1 MGYECLL
8 AGLPELR
15 AGGEAPMT
23 MEALLLLLEENL
35 TGKDKLLLDLLRM
48 TNEAPEILQLVEQYD
63 ESIIG
68 QPAWWEDARQTLSE
82 ADLRT
87 QLLYEYGLHSK
98 NKFVRAWFTYNQD
111 MNNVLVATICRKHGF
126 DVRKMIV
133 GQSRVAEILR
143 KNLPQKDFGLG
154 GVMDNL
160 QEVMSLVEI
169 DNLMEREKRMDAL
182 RFVWLEEATLF
193 VDFSIENVLAYYLQA
208 EMLNRWS
215 LLTMEQGEQV
225 FRDLV
230 ADMKKGVN
238 LDATEA

>member
-1 MGYECLL
+1 MGYECLM
-8 AGLPELR
+8 AGLPELK

-23 MEALLLLLEENL
+23 METLLLLLEENL
-35 TGKDKLLLDLLRM
+35 SEKDKPLLALLRM
-48 TNEAPEILQLVEQYD
+48 KSDAPEISELVERYD
-63 ESIIG
+63 DSIID
-68 QPAWWEDARQTLSE
+68 QPDWWENARNTLSE

-87 QLLYEYGLHSK
+87 QLLYEYGQKSK
-98 NKFVRAWFTYNQD
+98 NKFVRKWFAYNQD
-111 MNNVLVATICRKHGF
+111 MNNVLVAAICRKHGF

-133 GQSRVAEILR
+133 GQGEVAEILR
-143 KNLPQKDFGLG
+143 KNLQQKDFGLG
-154 GVMDNL
+154 GVMDSL
-160 QEVMSLVEI
+160 QEIMSLVDI

-215 LLTMEQGEQV
+215 LLTVEQGEKV
-225 FRDLV
+225 FRELV

-238 LDATEA
+238 LDAEA

>member
-1 MGYECLL
+1 MGYECLM
-8 AGLPELR
+8 AGLPELK

-23 MEALLLLLEENL
+23 METLLLLLEENL
-35 TGKDKLLLDLLRM
+35 SEKDKPLLDLLRM
-48 TNEAPEILQLVEQYD
+48 KSDAPEISELVERYD
-63 ESIIG
+63 DSIID
-68 QPAWWEDARQTLSE
+68 QPDWWENARNTLSE

-87 QLLYEYGLHSK
+87 QLLYEYGQKSK
-98 NKFVRAWFTYNQD
+98 NKFVRKWFAYNQD
-111 MNNVLVATICRKHGF
+111 MNNVLVAAICRKHGF

-133 GQSRVAEILR
+133 GQGEVAKILR
-143 KNLPQKDFGLG
+143 KNLQQKDFGLG
-154 GVMDNL
+154 GVMDSL
-160 QEVMSLVEI
+160 QEIMSLVDI

-215 LLTMEQGEQV
+215 LLTVEQGERV
-225 FRDLV
+225 FRELV

-238 LDATEA
+238 LDAEA

>member
-1 MGYECLL
+1 MGYECLM
-8 AGLPELR
+8 AGLPELK

-23 MEALLLLLEENL
+23 METLLLLLEENL
-35 TGKDKLLLDLLRM
+35 SEKDKPLLDLLRM
-48 TNEAPEILQLVEQYD
+48 KSNAPEISELVERYD
-63 ESIIG
+63 DSIID
-68 QPAWWEDARQTLSE
+68 QPDWWENARNTLSE

-87 QLLYEYGLHSK
+87 QLLYEYGLKSK
-98 NKFVRAWFTYNQD
+98 NKFVRKWFAYNQD
-111 MNNVLVATICRKHGF
+111 MNNVLVAAICRKHGF

-133 GQSRVAEILR
+133 GQGEVAEILR
-143 KNLPQKDFGLG
+143 KNLQQKDFGLG
-154 GVMDNL
+154 GVMDSL
-160 QEVMSLVEI
+160 QEIMSLVDI

-215 LLTMEQGEQV
+215 LLTVEQGEKV
-225 FRDLV
+225 FRELV

-238 LDATEA
+238 LDAEA

>member
-1 MGYECLL
+1 MGYECLM
-8 AGLPELR
+8 AGLPELK

-23 MEALLLLLEENL
+23 METLLLLLEENL
-35 TGKDKLLLDLLRM
+35 SEKDKPLLDLLRM
-48 TNEAPEILQLVEQYD
+48 KSDAPEISELVERYD
-63 ESIIG
+63 DSIID
-68 QPAWWEDARQTLSE
+68 QPDWWENARNTLSE

-87 QLLYEYGLHSK
+87 QLLYEYGQKSK
-98 NKFVRAWFTYNQD
+98 NKFVRKWFAYNQD
-111 MNNVLVATICRKHGF
+111 MNNVLVAAICRKHGF

-133 GQSRVAEILR
+133 GQGEVAEILR
-143 KNLPQKDFGLG
+143 KNLQQKDFGLG
-154 GVMDNL
+154 GVMDSL
-160 QEVMSLVEI
+160 QEIMSLVDI

-215 LLTMEQGEQV
+215 LLTVEQGEKV
-225 FRDLV
+225 FRELV

-238 LDATEA
+238 LDAEA

>member
-1 MGYECLL
+1 MGYECLM
-8 AGLPELR
+8 AGLPELK

-23 MEALLLLLEENL
+23 METLLLLLEENL
-35 TGKDKLLLDLLRM
+35 SEKDKPLLDLLRM
-48 TNEAPEILQLVEQYD
+48 KSDAPEISELVERYD
-63 ESIIG
+63 DSIID
-68 QPAWWEDARQTLSE
+68 QPDWWENARNTLSE

-87 QLLYEYGLHSK
+87 QLLYEYGLKSK
-98 NKFVRAWFTYNQD
+98 NKFVRKWFAYNQD
-111 MNNVLVATICRKHGF
+111 MNNVLVAAICRKHGF

-133 GQSRVAEILR
+133 GQGEVAEILR
-143 KNLPQKDFGLG
+143 KNLQQKDFGLG
-154 GVMDNL
+154 GVMDSL
-160 QEVMSLVEI
+160 QEIMSLVDM

-215 LLTMEQGEQV
+215 LLTVEQGEKV
-225 FRDLV
+225 FRELV

-238 LDATEA
+238 LGAEA

>member
-1 MGYECLL
+1 MGYECLM
-8 AGLPELR
+8 AGLPELK

-23 MEALLLLLEENL
+23 METLLLLLEENL
-35 TGKDKLLLDLLRM
+35 SEKDKPLLDLLRM
-48 TNEAPEILQLVEQYD
+48 KSDAPEISELVERYD
-63 ESIIG
+63 DSIID
-68 QPAWWEDARQTLSE
+68 QPDWWENARNTLSE

-87 QLLYEYGLHSK
+87 QLLYEYGLKSK
-98 NKFVRAWFTYNQD
+98 NKFVRKWFAYNQD
-111 MNNVLVATICRKHGF
+111 MNNVLVAAICRKYGF

-133 GQSRVAEILR
+133 GQGEVAEILR
-143 KNLPQKDFGLG
+143 KNLQQKDFGLG
-154 GVMDNL
+154 GVMDSL
-160 QEVMSLVEI
+160 QEIMSLVDI

-215 LLTMEQGEQV
+215 LLTVEQGEKV
-225 FRDLV
+225 FRELV

-238 LDATEA
+238 LDAEA

>member
-1 MGYECLL
+1 MGYECLM
-8 AGLPELR
+8 AGLPELK

-23 MEALLLLLEENL
+23 METLLLLLEENL
-35 TGKDKLLLDLLRM
+35 SEKDKPLLDLLRM
-48 TNEAPEILQLVEQYD
+48 KSDAPEISELVERYD
-63 ESIIG
+63 DSIID
-68 QPAWWEDARQTLSE
+68 QPDWWENARNTLSE

-87 QLLYEYGLHSK
+87 QLLYEYGQKSK
-98 NKFVRAWFTYNQD
+98 NKFVRKWFAYNQD
-111 MNNVLVATICRKHGF
+111 MNNVLVAAICRKHGF

-133 GQSRVAEILR
+133 GQGEVAEILR
-143 KNLPQKDFGLG
+143 KNLQQKDLGLG
-154 GVMDNL
+154 GVMDSL
-160 QEVMSLVEI
+160 QEIMSLVDI

-215 LLTMEQGEQV
+215 LLTVEQGERV
-225 FRDLV
+225 FRELV

-238 LDATEA
+238 LDAEA

>member
-1 MGYECLL
+1 MGYECLM
-8 AGLPELR
+8 AGLPELK

-23 MEALLLLLEENL
+23 METLLLLLEENL
-35 TGKDKLLLDLLRM
+35 SEKDKPLLDLLRM
-48 TNEAPEILQLVEQYD
+48 KSDAPEINELVERYD
-63 ESIIG
+63 DSIID
-68 QPAWWEDARQTLSE
+68 QPDWWENARNTLSE

-87 QLLYEYGLHSK
+87 QLLYEYGLKSK
-98 NKFVRAWFTYNQD
+98 NKFVRKWFAYNQD
-111 MNNVLVATICRKHGF
+111 MNNVLVAAICRKHGF

-133 GQSRVAEILR
+133 GQGEVAEILR
-143 KNLPQKDFGLG
+143 KNLQQKDFGLG
-154 GVMDNL
+154 GVMDSL
-160 QEVMSLVEI
+160 QEIMSLVDI

-215 LLTMEQGEQV
+215 LLTVEQGERV
-225 FRDLV
+225 FRELV

-238 LDATEA
+238 LDAEA

>member
-1 MGYECLL
+1 MGYECLM
-8 AGLPELR
+8 AGLPEMK

-23 MEALLLLLEENL
+23 METLLLLLEENL
-35 TGKDKLLLDLLRM
+35 SEKDKPLLDLLRM
-48 TNEAPEILQLVEQYD
+48 KSDAPEISEFVERYD
-63 ESIIG
+63 DSIID
-68 QPAWWEDARQTLSE
+68 QPDWWENARNTLSE

-87 QLLYEYGLHSK
+87 QLLYEYGLKSK
-98 NKFVRAWFTYNQD
+98 NKFVRKWFAYNQD
-111 MNNVLVATICRKHGF
+111 MNNVLVAAICRKHGF

-133 GQSRVAEILR
+133 GQGEVAEILR
-143 KNLPQKDFGLG
+143 KNLQQKDFGLG
-154 GVMDNL
+154 GVMDSL
-160 QEVMSLVEI
+160 QEIMSLVDI

-215 LLTMEQGEQV
+215 LLTVEQGEKV
-225 FRDLV
+225 FRELV

-238 LDATEA
+238 LDAEA

>member
-1 MGYECLL
+1 MGYECLM
-8 AGLPELR
+8 AGLPELK

-23 MEALLLLLEENL
+23 METLLLLLEENL
-35 TGKDKLLLDLLRM
+35 SEKDKPLLDLLRM
-48 TNEAPEILQLVEQYD
+48 KSDAPEISELVERYD
-63 ESIIG
+63 DSIID
-68 QPAWWEDARQTLSE
+68 QPDWWENARNTLSE

-87 QLLYEYGLHSK
+87 QLLYEYGLKSK
-98 NKFVRAWFTYNQD
+98 NKFVRKWFAYNKD
-111 MNNVLVATICRKHGF
+111 MNNVLVAAICRKHGF

-133 GQSRVAEILR
+133 GQGEVAEILR
-143 KNLPQKDFGLG
+143 KNLQQKDFGLG
-154 GVMDNL
+154 GVIDSL
-160 QEVMSLVEI
+160 QEIMSLVDI

-215 LLTMEQGEQV
+215 LLTVEQGEKV
-225 FRDLV
+225 FRELV

-238 LDATEA
+238 LDAEA

>member
-1 MGYECLL
+1 MGYECLM
-8 AGLPELR
+8 AGLPELK

-23 MEALLLLLEENL
+23 METLLLLLEENL
-35 TGKDKLLLDLLRM
+35 SEKDKPLLDLLRM
-48 TNEAPEILQLVEQYD
+48 KSDAPEISEFVERYD
-63 ESIIG
+63 DSIID
-68 QPAWWEDARQTLSE
+68 QPDWWENARNTLSE

-87 QLLYEYGLHSK
+87 QLLYEYGLKSK
-98 NKFVRAWFTYNQD
+98 NKFVRKWFAYNQD
-111 MNNVLVATICRKHGF
+111 MNNVLVAAICRKHGF

-133 GQSRVAEILR
+133 GQGEVAEILR
-143 KNLPQKDFGLG
+143 KNLQQKDFGLG
-154 GVMDNL
+154 GVMDSL
-160 QEVMSLVEI
+160 QEIMSLVDI

-215 LLTMEQGEQV
+215 LLTVEQGEKV
-225 FRDLV
+225 FRELV

-238 LDATEA
+238 LDAEA

>member
-1 MGYECLL
+1 MGYECLM
-8 AGLPELR
+8 AGLPELK

-23 MEALLLLLEENL
+23 IETLLLLLEENL
-35 TGKDKLLLDLLRM
+35 SEKDKPLLDLLRM
-48 TNEAPEILQLVEQYD
+48 KSDAPEISEFVERYD
-63 ESIIG
+63 DSIID
-68 QPAWWEDARQTLSE
+68 QPDWWENARNTLSE

-87 QLLYEYGLHSK
+87 QLLYEYGLKSK
-98 NKFVRAWFTYNQD
+98 NKFVRKWFAYNQD
-111 MNNVLVATICRKHGF
+111 MNNVLVAAICRKHGF

-133 GQSRVAEILR
+133 GQGEVAEILR
-143 KNLPQKDFGLG
+143 KNLQQKDFGLG
-154 GVMDNL
+154 GVMDSL
-160 QEVMSLVEI
+160 QEIMSLVDI

-215 LLTMEQGEQV
+215 LLTVEQGEKV
-225 FRDLV
+225 FRELV

-238 LDATEA
+238 LDAEA

>member
-1 MGYECLL
+1 MGYECLM
-8 AGLPELR
+8 AGLPELK

-23 MEALLLLLEENL
+23 METLLLLLEENL
-35 TGKDKLLLDLLRM
+35 SEKDKPLLDLLRM
-48 TNEAPEILQLVEQYD
+48 KSDAPEISELVERYD
-63 ESIIG
+63 DSIIG
-68 QPAWWEDARQTLSE
+68 QPDWWENARNTLSE

-87 QLLYEYGLHSK
+87 QLLYEYGLKSK
-98 NKFVRAWFTYNQD
+98 NKFVRKWFAYNQD
-111 MNNVLVATICRKHGF
+111 MNNVLVAAICRKHGF

-133 GQSRVAEILR
+133 GQGEVAEILR
-143 KNLPQKDFGLG
+143 KNLQQKDFGLG
-154 GVMDNL
+154 GVMDSL
-160 QEVMSLVEI
+160 QEIMSLVDI

-215 LLTMEQGEQV
+215 LLTVEQGEKV
-225 FRDLV
+225 FRELV

-238 LDATEA
+238 LDAEA

>member
-1 MGYECLL
+1 MGYECLM
-8 AGLPELR
+8 AGLPELK

-23 MEALLLLLEENL
+23 METLLLLLEENL
-35 TGKDKLLLDLLRM
+35 SEKDKLLLDLLRM
-48 TNEAPEILQLVEQYD
+48 KSDAPKISELVERYD
-63 ESIIG
+63 DSIID
-68 QPAWWEDARQTLSE
+68 QPDWWENARNTLSE

-87 QLLYEYGLHSK
+87 QLLYEYGLKSK
-98 NKFVRAWFTYNQD
+98 NKFIRKWFAYNQD
-111 MNNVLVATICRKHGF
+111 MNNVLVAAICRKHGF

-133 GQSRVAEILR
+133 GQGEVAEILR
-143 KNLPQKDFGLG
+143 KNLQQKDFGLG
-154 GVMDNL
+154 GVMDSL
-160 QEVMSLVEI
+160 QEIMSLVDI

-215 LLTMEQGEQV
+215 LLTVEQGEKV
-225 FRDLV
+225 FRELV

-238 LDATEA
+238 LDAEA

>member
-1 MGYECLL
+1 MGYECLM
-8 AGLPELR
+8 AGLPELK

-23 MEALLLLLEENL
+23 METLLLLLEENL
-35 TGKDKLLLDLLRM
+35 SEKDKPLLALLRM
-48 TNEAPEILQLVEQYD
+48 KSDAPEISELVERYD
-63 ESIIG
+63 DSIID
-68 QPAWWEDARQTLSE
+68 QPDWWENARNTLSE

-87 QLLYEYGLHSK
+87 QLLYEYGQKSK
-98 NKFVRAWFTYNQD
+98 NEFVRKWFAYNQD
-111 MNNVLVATICRKHGF
+111 MNNVLVAAICRKHGF

-133 GQSRVAEILR
+133 GQGEVAEILR
-143 KNLPQKDFGLG
+143 KNLQQKDFGLG
-154 GVMDNL
+154 GVMDSL
-160 QEVMSLVEI
+160 QEIMSLVDI

-215 LLTMEQGEQV
+215 LLTVEQGEKV
-225 FRDLV
+225 FRELV

-238 LDATEA
+238 LDAEA

>member
-1 MGYECLL
+1 MGYECLM
-8 AGLPELR
+8 AGLPELK

-23 MEALLLLLEENL
+23 METLLLLLEENL
-35 TGKDKLLLDLLRM
+35 SEKDKPLLDLLRM
-48 TNEAPEILQLVEQYD
+48 KSDAPEISEFVERYD
-63 ESIIG
+63 DSIID
-68 QPAWWEDARQTLSE
+68 QPDWWENARNTLSE

-87 QLLYEYGLHSK
+87 QLLYEYGLKSK
-98 NKFVRAWFTYNQD
+98 NKFVRKWFAYNQD
-111 MNNVLVATICRKHGF
+111 MNNVLVAAICRKHGF

-133 GQSRVAEILR
+133 GQGEVAEILR
-143 KNLPQKDFGLG
+143 KNLQQKDFGLG
-154 GVMDNL
+154 GVMDSL
-160 QEVMSLVEI
+160 QEIMSLVDI

-215 LLTMEQGEQV
+215 LLTVEQGERV
-225 FRDLV
+225 FRELV

-238 LDATEA
+238 LDAEA

>member
-1 MGYECLL
+1 MGYECLM
-8 AGLPELR
+8 AGLPEMK

-23 MEALLLLLEENL
+23 MDTLLLLLEENL
-35 TGKDKLLLDLLRM
+35 SEKDKPLLDLLRM
-48 TNEAPEILQLVEQYD
+48 KSDAPEISEFVERYD
-63 ESIIG
+63 DSIID
-68 QPAWWEDARQTLSE
+68 QPDWWENARNTLSE

-87 QLLYEYGLHSK
+87 QLLYEYGLKSK
-98 NKFVRAWFTYNQD
+98 NKFVRKWFAYNQD
-111 MNNVLVATICRKHGF
+111 MNNVLVAAICRKHGF

-133 GQSRVAEILR
+133 GQGEVAEILR
-143 KNLPQKDFGLG
+143 KNLQQKDFGLG
-154 GVMDNL
+154 GVMDSL
-160 QEVMSLVEI
+160 QEIMSLVDI

-215 LLTMEQGEQV
+215 LLTVEQGEKV
-225 FRDLV
+225 FRELV

-238 LDATEA
+238 LDAEA

>member
-1 MGYECLL
+1 MGYECLM
-8 AGLPELR
+8 AGLPELK

-23 MEALLLLLEENL
+23 METLLLLLEENL
-35 TGKDKLLLDLLRM
+35 SEKDKPLLDLLRM
-48 TNEAPEILQLVEQYD
+48 KSNAPEISELVERYD
-63 ESIIG
+63 DSIID
-68 QPAWWEDARQTLSE
+68 QPDWWENARNTLSE

-87 QLLYEYGLHSK
+87 QLLYEYGQKSK
-98 NKFVRAWFTYNQD
+98 NKFVRKWFAYNQD
-111 MNNVLVATICRKHGF
+111 MNNVLVAAICRKHGF

-133 GQSRVAEILR
+133 GQGEVAEILR
-143 KNLPQKDFGLG
+143 KNLQQKDFGLG
-154 GVMDNL
+154 GVMDSL
-160 QEVMSLVEI
+160 QEIMSLVDI

-215 LLTMEQGEQV
+215 LLTVEQGERV
-225 FRDLV
+225 FRELV

-238 LDATEA
+238 LDAEA

>member
-1 MGYECLL
+1 MGYECLM
-8 AGLPELR
+8 AGLPELK

-23 MEALLLLLEENL
+23 METLLLLLEENL
-35 TGKDKLLLDLLRM
+35 SEKDKPLLDLLRM
-48 TNEAPEILQLVEQYD
+48 KSDAPEISELVERYD
-63 ESIIG
+63 DSIID
-68 QPAWWEDARQTLSE
+68 QPDWWENARNTLSE

-87 QLLYEYGLHSK
+87 QLLHEYGQKSK
-98 NKFVRAWFTYNQD
+98 NKFVRKWFAYNQD
-111 MNNVLVATICRKHGF
+111 MNNVLVAAICRKHGF

-133 GQSRVAEILR
+133 GQGEVAEILR
-143 KNLPQKDFGLG
+143 KNLQQKDFGLG
-154 GVMDNL
+154 GVMDSL
-160 QEVMSLVEI
+160 QEIMSLVDI

-215 LLTMEQGEQV
+215 LLTVEQGEKV
-225 FRDLV
+225 FRELV

-238 LDATEA
+238 LDAEA

>member
-1 MGYECLL
+1 MGYECLM
-8 AGLPELR
+8 AGLPELK

-23 MEALLLLLEENL
+23 METLLLLLEENL
-35 TGKDKLLLDLLRM
+35 SEKDKPLLDLLRM
-48 TNEAPEILQLVEQYD
+48 KSDAPEISELVERYD
-63 ESIIG
+63 DSIID
-68 QPAWWEDARQTLSE
+68 QPDWWENARNTLSE

-87 QLLYEYGLHSK
+87 QLLYEYGLKSK
-98 NKFVRAWFTYNQD
+98 NKFVRKWFAYNQD
-111 MNNVLVATICRKHGF
+111 MNNVLVAAICRKHGF

-133 GQSRVAEILR
+133 GQGEVAEILR
-143 KNLPQKDFGLG
+143 KNLQQKDFGLG
-154 GVMDNL
+154 GVMDSL
-160 QEVMSLVEI
+160 QEIMSLVDI

-215 LLTMEQGEQV
+215 LLTVEQGERV
-225 FRDLV
+225 FRELV

-238 LDATEA
+238 LDAEA

>member
-1 MGYECLL
+1 MGYECLM
-8 AGLPELR
+8 AGLPELK

-23 MEALLLLLEENL
+23 METLLLLLEENL
-35 TGKDKLLLDLLRM
+35 SEKDKPLLDLLRM
-48 TNEAPEILQLVEQYD
+48 KSDAPEISELVERYD
-63 ESIIG
+63 DSIID
-68 QPAWWEDARQTLSE
+68 QPDWWENARNTLSE

-87 QLLYEYGLHSK
+87 QLLYEYGQKSK
-98 NKFVRAWFTYNQD
+98 NKFVRKWFAYNQD
-111 MNNVLVATICRKHGF
+111 MNNVLVAAICRKHGF

-133 GQSRVAEILR
+133 GQGEVAEILR
-143 KNLPQKDFGLG
+143 KNLQQKDFGLG
-154 GVMDNL
+154 GVMDSL
-160 QEVMSLVEI
+160 QEIMSLVDI

-215 LLTMEQGEQV
+215 LLTVEQGERV
-225 FRDLV
+225 FRKLV

-238 LDATEA
+238 LDAEA